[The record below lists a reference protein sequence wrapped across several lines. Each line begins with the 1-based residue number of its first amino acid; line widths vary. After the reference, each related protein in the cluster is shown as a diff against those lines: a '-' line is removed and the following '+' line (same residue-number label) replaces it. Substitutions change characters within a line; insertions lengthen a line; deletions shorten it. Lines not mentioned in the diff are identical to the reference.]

1 MQVRMFKYLSVA
13 ELTFLQIKCELCSK
27 TFASKNSVRKHKIK
41 TFASEVGIMCVCVCK
56 KWAEQRFFSINQ
68 YPCINIEEQ
77 KYCWF
82 QCCDIHFMVAYIHC
96 KYCLIFYDCP
106 GVSFKILIKVFI

>member
-41 TFASEVGIMCVCVCK
+41 TFASEVGIMTQC
-56 KWAEQRFFSINQ
+56 S
-68 YPCINIEEQ
+68 EEQ
-77 KYCWF
+77 YFLC
-82 QCCDIHFMVAYIHC
+82 MRM
-96 KYCLIFYDCP
+96 
-106 GVSFKILIKVFI
+106 